1 MSGLF
6 SSRSF
11 WRRLSFVVIVLAPV
25 VILWAFLRSN
35 ASVDAFD
42 DLRTRLL
49 DFHSSAISLRA
60 LETELAVKDDI
71 GNADVERLQNA
82 RLAFLRL
89 GVGLREGGRSLDVL
103 SEVPPAYQDYAA
115 SVDHLIVAIA
125 ADLDRRKPAREASE
139 RFAEL
144 HRAVIEA
151 QHAISTQAATT
162 YHRSQRETIFVAGGA
177 SVGSAMLL
185 LVLFAQMFRE
195 RAREAVRAAT
205 VRTEERFRALT
216 EHSADIVWTLDGRG
230 EVSYASPS
238 ATRLLGRSPDGQ
250 GLLVALA
257 HLDDRE
263 LLRTFVTQLSEDAR
277 SLHTVECRFVTPD
290 GTCVDLELVGRNLL
304 AHPDVEGLV
313 LNARDISERKRS
325 AEQLRRDALHDRL
338 TDLPNRALL
347 LERIRAAMSAGD
359 GHRLTFA
366 IAYLD
371 LDGFKSVNDV
381 YGHSVGD
388 ELLCLVAERLAGVLR
403 LHERTRAEAD
413 SGLGRLRISDTLSRL
428 GGDEFV
434 ALLNDIDEPNQ
445 AVRMAMRIQEALGA
459 PFQIG
464 GREVRV
470 AASVGISLGPQDYR
484 RPEELLRDAD
494 IAMYRAKTSGQ
505 TPQLFDQAM
514 HNAMSARL
522 TLENELRAALDR
534 EEFVLY
540 YQPIIAAGTR
550 ELRGFETLV
559 RWNHPSRGLVSAGD
573 FLEVAESARLISP
586 LGRWVLREACRQVA
600 QWRDQFPGLPHG
612 ILSVN
617 LSALETLQHDMLDYL
632 RTALADAGVPGEYIQ
647 IELTESAA
655 MQDPEA
661 AVALC
666 RAIRAEHVRVGV
678 DDFGT
683 GYCSLAY
690 LRHLDID
697 FLKVD
702 RSLVQDAAV
711 SSRSFSILDATVAI
725 AKSLKLEVVFEGIE
739 TPEHEQLVARYEGA
753 LLQGYLLSRP
763 LPAAD
768 AFAWLACAGD
778 PRPDRLDDP
787 AASSDGGLIPS
798 L

>member
-1 MSGLF
+1 MSGPF
-6 SSRSF
+6 GARRFFRRS
-11 WRRLSFVVIVLAPV
+11 SFVVIILAPI

-42 DLRTRLL
+42 NLRTRLL

-71 GNADVERLQNA
+71 GNADVERLQET

-89 GVGLREGGRSLDVL
+89 GVGLRDDGHSLDVL
-103 SEVPPAYQDYAA
+103 SEIPPAYQDYAA
-115 SVDHLIVAIA
+115 AVDRLIVAIA
-125 ADLDRRKPAREASE
+125 ANLDRRKPAQESSE

-144 HRAVIEA
+144 HRAVTEA
-151 QHAISTQAATT
+151 QHTISTEAAAT
-162 YHRSQRETIFVAGGA
+162 YRRSQRETIVVAGSA

-195 RAREAVRAAT
+195 RSREAVRAAT

-216 EHSADIVWTLDGRG
+216 EHSADIVWTLDGG
-230 EVSYASPS
+230 GDVSYASPS
-238 ATRLLGRSPDGQ
+238 ATRLLGRTPQGQ
-250 GLLVALA
+250 QPLVTLA
-257 HLDDRE
+257 HDDDRE
-263 LLRTFVTQLSEDAR
+263 LLWKFVLRLTDDPG
-277 SLHTVECRFVTPD
+277 SLHTVECRFVTP
-290 GTCVDLELVGRNLL
+290 GGECVDLELVGRNLL

-347 LERIRAAMSAGD
+347 LERIRTAMSAGD
-359 GHRLTFA
+359 GRGLTFA

-381 YGHSVGD
+381 YGHAVGD
-388 ELLCLVAERLAGVLR
+388 ELLCLVAERLGGVLR
-403 LHERTRAEAD
+403 LHERIRAAGTGG
-413 SGLGRLRISDTLSRL
+413 SLRPAVDTLSRL

-434 ALLNDIDEPNQ
+434 ALLNEIDDPNQ
-445 AVRMAMRIQEALGA
+445 AVRMAVRIQEAVSA
-459 PFQIG
+459 PFQIE

-470 AASVGISLGPQDYR
+470 AASVGISLGPQHYR
-484 RPEELLRDAD
+484 RAEELLRDAD

-505 TPQLFDQAM
+505 TPQLFDQTM

-522 TLENELRAALDR
+522 TLENELRAALERD
-534 EEFVLY
+534 EFVLF
-540 YQPIIAAGTR
+540 YQPILAAGTR

-559 RWNHPSRGLVSAGD
+559 RWNHPSRGLLAAAE
-573 FLEVAESARLISP
+573 FLEAAEGARLILP

-600 QWRDQFPGLPHG
+600 RWRERFPLLPHG
-612 ILSVN
+612 VLSVN
-617 LSALETLQHDMLDYL
+617 LSALETMQPDMLDYL
-632 RTALADAGVPGEYIQ
+632 RSALADSGVPGEYIR

-655 MQDPEA
+655 MRDPEA

-666 RAIRAEHVRVGV
+666 RALRAERVKVGV

-711 SSRSFSILDATVAI
+711 SSRSFSILDATVNI
-725 AKSLKLEVVFEGIE
+725 AKSLNLDIVFEGIE
-739 TPEHEQLVARYEGA
+739 TAEHEHMMGRYEGA
-753 LLQGYLLSRP
+753 LLQGYLLAKP

-768 AFAWLACAGD
+768 TLAWLSSGGN
-778 PRPDRLDDP
+778 PR
-787 AASSDGGLIPS
+787 AARERNSVGASRNETVVPLP
-798 L
+798 

>member
-1 MSGLF
+1 MTGPFGSLL
-6 SSRSF
+6 F
-11 WRRLSFVVIVLAPV
+11 WRRSSFVVIILAPII
-25 VILWAFLRSN
+25 ILTAFLRSN

-71 GNADVERLQNA
+71 GNADVERLQDA

-89 GVGLREGGRSLDVL
+89 GVGLRDNGHGLDVL
-103 SEVPPAYQDYAA
+103 SEIPPAYQDYASA
-115 SVDHLIVAIA
+115 VDHLIVAIA
-125 ADLDRRKPAREASE
+125 ANLDRRNPEQEASK

-144 HRAVIEA
+144 HDAVIEA
-151 QHAISTQAATT
+151 QHTISTEAAAT
-162 YHRSQRETIFVAGGA
+162 YHRSQRQTIVVAGSA

-185 LVLFAQMFRE
+185 LVLFAQLYRE
-195 RAREAVRAAT
+195 RSREAVRAAT

-216 EHSADIVWTLDGRG
+216 EHSADIVLTLDAGG
-230 EVSYASPS
+230 DVSYASPS
-238 ATRLLGRSPDGQ
+238 ATRLLGSGLSGQ
-250 GLLVALA
+250 VPLSALV
-257 HLDDRE
+257 HQDDRD
-263 LLRTFVTQLSEDAR
+263 LIRKFVAQLSEDAAG
-277 SLHTVECRFVTPD
+277 LHTVECRFETPST
-290 GTCVDLELVGRNLL
+290 TCVDLELVGRNLL

-313 LNARDISERKRS
+313 LNARDVSERKRS

-347 LERIRAAMSAGD
+347 LERIRTAMSASD
-359 GHRLTFA
+359 GRNLRFA

-381 YGHSVGD
+381 YGHGVGD
-388 ELLCLVAERLAGVLR
+388 ELLCLVAERLGGVLR
-403 LHERTRAEAD
+403 LHGRMRAEAA
-413 SGLGRLRISDTLSRL
+413 SGPIPADTLSRL

-434 ALLNDIDEPNQ
+434 VLLNEVDDSSQ
-445 AVRMAMRIQEALGA
+445 AVRMAVRIQEALSA

-470 AASVGISLGPQDYR
+470 AASIGISLGPQDYR
-484 RPEELLRDAD
+484 RAEELLRDAD

-522 TLENELRAALDR
+522 TLENELRAALER

-540 YQPIIAAGTR
+540 YQPILAAGTR

-559 RWNHPSRGLVSAGD
+559 RWNHPSRGLVAAGE
-573 FLEVAESARLISP
+573 FLEAAESARLILP

-600 QWRDQFPGLPHG
+600 LWRGRFPQLPHG
-612 ILSVN
+612 VLSVN
-617 LSALETLQHDMLDYL
+617 LSALETLQPDMLRYL
-632 RTALADAGVPGEYIQ
+632 RTALADTGVPGEYIQ

-655 MQDPEA
+655 MRDPEA
-661 AVALC
+661 AIALC
-666 RAIRAEHVRVGV
+666 RAIRGERVKVGV

-702 RSLVQDAAV
+702 KSLVQDAAV

-725 AKSLKLEVVFEGIE
+725 ARSLNLQVVFEGIE
-739 TPEHEQLVARYEGA
+739 TAEHEQLIARYDGA
-753 LLQGYLLSRP
+753 LLQGYLLARP

-768 AFAWLACAGD
+768 TLAWLECGGD
-778 PRPDRLDDP
+778 PQPVWRPDTTVRQLPRHTTAD
-787 AASSDGGLIPS
+787 SSS
-798 L
+798 